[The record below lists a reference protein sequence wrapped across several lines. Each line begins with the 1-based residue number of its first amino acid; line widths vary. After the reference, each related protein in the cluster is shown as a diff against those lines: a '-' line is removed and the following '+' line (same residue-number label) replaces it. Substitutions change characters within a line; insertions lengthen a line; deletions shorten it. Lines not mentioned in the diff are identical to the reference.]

1 MIGRCAALAVAACL
15 MLGTPA
21 LAQDARWGVWGEESQ
36 VKNKPM
42 KSSLFASGKSK
53 KKQVE
58 SGSLFDDEYE
68 ADEQQVKRAV
78 ALASGGPRPSISAR
92 APKTVSFSGYAAGTV
107 IVDTAGRKLYYV
119 KGGGT
124 AYMYPITV
132 GKQGF
137 TWSGTQKVS
146 RIANWPDWTPPAE
159 MRQRKPHLP
168 MKMTGGLYNPL
179 GAKAI
184 YLGSTLYRIHGT
196 NDAGS
201 IGQAASSGCFRMHNG
216 HVVHLA
222 RLVRPGTTV
231 HVLRGLN
238 RNVASVKKK
247 SVSG

>member
-1 MIGRCAALAVAACL
+1 MIGRCAALAVTACL

-21 LAQDARWGVWGEESQ
+21 SAQDARWGIWGEESQ
-36 VKNKPM
+36 VKNKA
-42 KSSLFASGKSK
+42 KQTGSLFASSK
-53 KKQVE
+53 KKDAVA
-58 SGSLFDDEYE
+58 GFDPAFE
-68 ADEQQVKRAV
+68 ASDMQVKKAV
-78 ALASGGPRPSISAR
+78 ALASGGARPSIAAR
-92 APKTVSFSGYAAGTV
+92 APKSVSFSGYAPGTV
-107 IVDTAGRKLYYV
+107 VIDTAGRKLYYV

-124 AYMYPITV
+124 AYVYPITV

-159 MRQRKPHLP
+159 MRERKPYLP
-168 MKMTGGLYNPL
+168 MKMTGGVNNPL

-231 HVLRGLN
+231 HVLRGLGKN
-238 RNVASVKKK
+238 IASTKKARIQ
-247 SVSG
+247 G